1 MAEGACASW
10 DDVIARLDCIV
21 AQAPEPF
28 EQDTIDNGR
37 ELIHYLRERFA
48 PPDAFDKGYWSTF
61 SLVWDN
67 FEIEVFGERFET
79 YRFFEGATDILHFS
93 HRPGEPFPP
102 EFLAQLR
109 MPPLRDSPPQP

>member
-10 DDVIARLDCIV
+10 DDVISRLDCIV

-37 ELIHYLRERFA
+37 ELIHYLRERFI
-48 PPDAFDKGYWSTF
+48 PPDGFDKGYWSTF
-61 SLVWDN
+61 SLFWDN
-67 FEIEVFGERFET
+67 FEIEVFDERFET
-79 YRFFEGATDILHFS
+79 YRFFKGATDILHFS
-93 HRPGEPFPP
+93 HRPGEPFSV

-109 MPPLRDSPPQP
+109 MPRLGDPAP